1 MVQTTEEAFFIC
13 FFSSNS
19 RDGNAVAMGLQQD
32 QVFRV
37 LVFTAEVQ
45 PGLAQQG
52 DNCREAFQGKI
63 SEVSDVYLIP
73 FVFDQLLQTIHYKE
87 IPILVYVAEI
97 PSLEPSIRC
106 QC

>member
-1 MVQTTEEAFFIC
+1 
-13 FFSSNS
+13 
-19 RDGNAVAMGLQQD
+19 MGLQQY